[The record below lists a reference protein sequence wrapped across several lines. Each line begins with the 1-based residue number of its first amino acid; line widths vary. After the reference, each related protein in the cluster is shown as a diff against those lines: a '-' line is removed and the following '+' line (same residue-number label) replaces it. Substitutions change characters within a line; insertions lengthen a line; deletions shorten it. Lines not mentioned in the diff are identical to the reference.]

1 MACHVADCTVVDDL
15 NLPLGQERL
24 NTNPLNETSWL
35 QKK

>member
-1 MACHVADCTVVDDL
+1 VVDDL